1 MLENDRGFFSAFGQ
15 LDSEK
20 IAMLEAALGE
30 TAENSTGRAMIL
42 ATYCQELTFAT
53 PLERRLQLAEEA
65 ISAAR
70 AAGDPTTVV
79 RVLNRVDGPLRA
91 PRELARSLA
100 RSAEAQERA
109 DSIGDPVLRFWAAT
123 ARRVAAAQARDL
135 SEVDRCLRTT
145 EELAQAVGQP
155 TMSWVDTYARA
166 TRVLLAGELE
176 LAEQMAN
183 WAFEIA
189 QEGDEPDAFPVL
201 AAHSCRSARSGE
213 PWGRWCPSS
222 NKLSMKIRDSR
233 SSGRCWPPPTSK
245 LTIHTSHAPFLRRRP
260 GRASL
265 CR

>member
-1 MLENDRGFFSAFGQ
+1 
-15 LDSEK
+15 
-20 IAMLEAALGE
+20 MLEAALGE

-42 ATYCQELTFAT
+42 ATYCQELTFVSL
-53 PLERRLQLAEEA
+53 LERRLQLAEEA

-123 ARRVAAAQARDL
+123 AWRVAAAQARDL

-155 TMSWVDTYARA
+155 TMSWVSPTPELPGCCWRARIWNWLSRWP
-166 TRVLLAGELE
+166 TGLLRSPRKGTSRTL
-176 LAEQMAN
+176 
-183 WAFEIA
+183 
-189 QEGDEPDAFPVL
+189 FPSWPRN
-201 AAHSCRSARSGE
+201 SCRSARSGE

-265 CR
+265 CRWTSVG